1 MTQPDTL
8 LSNIPEHRA
17 LVVEDDRD
25 TLNYIARGLERSG
38 WHVDTAQDG
47 ASGLRLAEAGAFD
60 VLVVDRLLP
69 GLDGLSLVRSLR
81 QRHIETPAIFLT
93 ALGAIADRVA
103 GLDGG
108 GDDYLVKPFSL
119 VELNARVTALARR
132 PALGAAERT
141 TLQLEDLCLDR
152 LTRTV
157 RRAGALVDLMPME
170 YRLLEFLM
178 LRPGRPITRAMLLEQ
193 VWGFDFDPRT
203 NIVETHISRL
213 RGKITPPGA
222 AALITT
228 HRGVGYVIGTPP
240 RANA

>member
-1 MTQPDTL
+1 MIQA
-8 LSNIPEHRA
+8 IPAETDASGHRV

-25 TLNYIARGLERSG
+25 TLAYIASGLSDGG
-38 WHVDTAQDG
+38 WRVDTAEDG
-47 ASGLRLAEAGAFD
+47 DTGLKRAAEAAFD
-60 VLVVDRLLP
+60 VLVVDRMLP

-81 QRHIETPAIFLT
+81 QRRIETPAIFLT
-93 ALGAIADRVA
+93 ALGAIGDRVA

-132 PALGAAERT
+132 PALGASERT
-141 TLQLEDLCLDR
+141 LLEIDDLSLNR

-157 RRAGALVDLMPME
+157 RRGGATVELLPME

-178 LRPGRPITRAMLLEQ
+178 LRPGRPITRTMLLEQ

-213 RGKITPPGA
+213 RGKITPPGS

-228 HRGVGYVIGTPP
+228 HRGVGYVLGAPP
-240 RANA
+240 RTSA